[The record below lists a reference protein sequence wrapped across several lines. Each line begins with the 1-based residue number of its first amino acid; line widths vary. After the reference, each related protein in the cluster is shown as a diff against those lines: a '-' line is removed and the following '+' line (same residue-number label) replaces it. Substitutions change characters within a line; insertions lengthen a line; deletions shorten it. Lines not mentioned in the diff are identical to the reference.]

1 MFLNMTEP
9 IVIAKE
15 TRIDM
20 SYVDRAELSKTTLI
34 NARTRNFGK
43 LYLLLVNIFGL
54 DKTIKKV
61 GKREG
66 QEVQVYF
73 KAYDRYMTL
82 TLSSID
88 LRMKNGPSENAVA
101 TLKFKMDADEVIP
114 IVCKVI
120 QMKANIFGLAKLVFK
135 YMLTNKVSFSGSIGA
150 TLRASLLLMVGKNP
164 VYKKGKVEPL
174 VLKPDHFKNKK
185 KQLI

>member
-1 MFLNMTEP
+1 MTEP
-9 IVIAKE
+9 IIIAEE
-15 TRIDM
+15 TRIDTTNI
-20 SYVDRAELSKTTLI
+20 DRVELSRTTVI

-54 DKTIKKV
+54 EKTMKKV

-73 KAYDRYMTL
+73 KAYDQYMTL

-88 LRMKNGPSENAVA
+88 LKMRNGPSENAVA
-101 TLKFKMDADEVIP
+101 TLKFKMDADKVIP

-120 QMKANIFGLAKLVFK
+120 QMKANIFGLAKLVLK
-135 YMLTNKVSFSGSIGA
+135 YMLTGKVSFSGSIGA
-150 TLRASLLLMVGKNP
+150 TLRASLLLMVGKNQM
-164 VYKKGKVEPL
+164 YKKGKVEPL

-185 KQLI
+185 TS

>member
-1 MFLNMTEP
+1 MCIIMTEP
-9 IVIAKE
+9 IIIAEE
-15 TRIDM
+15 TRIDTTNT
-20 SYVDRAELSKTTLI
+20 DRIELSRSTVI

-43 LYLLLVNIFGL
+43 LYLLLVNIFGI

-73 KAYDRYMTL
+73 KAYDQYMTL
-82 TLSSID
+82 TLSSVD
-88 LRMKNGPSENAVA
+88 LKMRNGPSENAVA
-101 TLKFKMDADEVIP
+101 TLKFKMEPNKVIP

-120 QMKANIFGLAKLVFK
+120 QMKANIFGLTKLVFK
-135 YMLTNKVSFSGSIGA
+135 YMLTGKVSFSGSIGA
-150 TLRASLLLMVGKNP
+150 TLRAALLLMVGKNP
-164 VYKKGKVEPL
+164 MYKKGKVEPL

-185 KQLI
+185 IS